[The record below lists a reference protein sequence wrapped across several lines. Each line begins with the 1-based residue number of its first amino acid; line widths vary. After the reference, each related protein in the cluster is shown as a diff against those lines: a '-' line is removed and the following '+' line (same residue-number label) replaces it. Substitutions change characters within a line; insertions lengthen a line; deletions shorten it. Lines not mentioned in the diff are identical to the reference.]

1 MTAPSSTKAKSH
13 HLCLNIFEKAGDA
26 VICLKVGFHSL
37 PNIKE
42 KKKKLDKH
50 LALDTRLG
58 IRISEQL

>member
-1 MTAPSSTKAKSH
+1 MTGPSSAKAGSH
-13 HLCLNIFEKAGDA
+13 HLFLNIFEKAGDA
-26 VICLKVGFHSL
+26 VIYLKVSFHSL

-42 KKKKLDKH
+42 KKKLDKH